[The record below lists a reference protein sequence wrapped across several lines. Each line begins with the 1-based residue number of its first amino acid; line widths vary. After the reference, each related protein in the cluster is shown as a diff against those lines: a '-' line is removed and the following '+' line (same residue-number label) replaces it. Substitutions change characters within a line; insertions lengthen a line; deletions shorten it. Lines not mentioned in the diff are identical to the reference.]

1 MKNIVFIIILFT
13 YTISSYSQYYK
24 NYSWKEEV
32 DIVDV
37 EADHMNESSI
47 GVFEKTIVEFVSGK
61 FSNTIL
67 KYETHHYQIKVLN
80 NKGVSKHSN
89 IVIPMNEVTNL
100 KDIRVRI
107 IDENGEL
114 SEFDNNTINELGDSE
129 SSVNFKNFH
138 LAGVKTN
145 STIEVLYTL
154 EKQYNIHGNK
164 ILQKSYSIKKSE
176 FLLIPGP
183 TKGTIKTYSVNSK
196 VKDTIIST
204 YPAKTIK
211 VVDIPAIIDE
221 EYATAIAN
229 RQRLSFQCPLPDDN
243 MNQEDYWENIVSNIS
258 PIMFPKNIHPK
269 IFEVSSELI
278 QKNEINEYNIANKID
293 DYVKNNFTISEND
306 NVSLNNIDYI
316 LENKTSNDFSIIQVY
331 TQLLTAAGINYEI
344 VITSNR
350 YYNRFDSEFFDPN
363 MLREF
368 LIYFPKEKKYIA
380 PNRLEY
386 RIGEAPFDLLGNYGI
401 YIDRLLDFY
410 FSEIIQSDKSYSR
423 IKRNIKVEFER
434 KLKKIV
440 IDEYQE
446 YSGHWATNN
455 RSLLN
460 FSDEEGLAAFKDY
473 LTASGIENKKVINY
487 EIINAEVFQKNYNTP
502 FIVNS
507 KISTESLTTKIKNG
521 YQVKIGNVIGMQSQL
536 YEDIDRFHPIEIT
549 YPNQYDYRIVVKI
562 PKGYSIEGLEGLV
575 FNKSY
580 ISLMGNKICK
590 FESNYEINENELVI
604 SIQEYYKTLRYQK
617 NRYNEFR
624 DVINSAADFYN
635 TSIRFIKK

>member
-32 DIVDV
+32 DTVDV
-37 EADHMNESSI
+37 EADHMNESSV

-80 NKGVSKHSN
+80 DKGVSKHSN

-107 IDENGEL
+107 IDENGKL
-114 SEFDNNTINELGDSE
+114 SEYDNNIISEIDDFE
-129 SSVNFKNFH
+129 SSVNFENFH

-183 TKGTIKTYSVNSK
+183 TQGIIKTYSIDSK
-196 VKDTIIST
+196 VKDTIINT
-204 YPAKTIK
+204 HPAKTIK
-211 VVDIPAIIDE
+211 VVDIPSIVDE

-410 FSEIIQSDKSYSR
+410 FSEIIQSDKSYSK

-460 FSDEEGLAAFKDY
+460 FSDEEGLDAFKDY

-487 EIINAEVFQKNYNTP
+487 EIINAELFQKNYNTP

-521 YQVKIGNVIGMQSQL
+521 YQVKIGNVIGIQSQL

>member
-1 MKNIVFIIILFT
+1 MKNTVFIIILFT

-24 NYSWKEEV
+24 DYSWEEEINIV
-32 DIVDV
+32 DI
-37 EADHMNESSI
+37 EATLMNESSI
-47 GVFEKTIVEFVSGK
+47 GVFEKTIVEFISGK
-61 FSNTIL
+61 FSNTII

-80 NKGVSKHSN
+80 DKGVSKHSN
-89 IVIPMNEVTNL
+89 IIIPMNEVTNL
-100 KDIRVRI
+100 KDIKVRI

-114 SEFDNNTINELGDSE
+114 SEFDNNTINELGDFE

-138 LAGVKTN
+138 LAGLNDN

-183 TKGTIKTYSVNSK
+183 TQGTIKTYSVDSK
-196 VKDTIIST
+196 VKDTIINT

-211 VVDIPAIIDE
+211 VIDIPAIIDE

-269 IFEVSSELI
+269 IFEISSEVI
-278 QKNEINEYNIANKID
+278 QKNEINEYNIANNID
-293 DYVKNNFTISEND
+293 DYIKNNFTISEND
-306 NVSLNNIDYI
+306 NVSLNNINYI

-350 YYNRFDSEFFDPN
+350 YYNRFDPEFFDPN

-368 LIYFPKEKKYIA
+368 LIYFPEEKKYIA

-401 YIDRLLDFY
+401 YIDRLLNFY
-410 FSEIIQSDKSYSR
+410 FSEIIQSDQSYSR

-460 FSDEEGLAAFKDY
+460 FSDEEGLAGLKDY

-487 EIINAEVFQKNYNTP
+487 EIINAELFQKNYNTP

-536 YEDIDRFHPIEIT
+536 YEDIDRFHPIEVT

-580 ISLMGNKICK
+580 ISLMGNRICK

>member
-13 YTISSYSQYYK
+13 YTLSSYSQFYK
-24 NYSWKEEV
+24 DYSWEEEAN
-32 DIVDV
+32 IVDL
-37 EADHMNESSI
+37 EATLMNESSI
-47 GVFEKTIVEFVSGK
+47 GVFEKTIVEFISGK
-61 FSNTIL
+61 FSNTII

-80 NKGVSKHSN
+80 DKGVSKHSN
-89 IVIPMNEVTNL
+89 IIIPMNEVTNL

-114 SEFDNNTINELGDSE
+114 SEFDNNTINELGDFE
-129 SSVNFKNFH
+129 SSVNFKKFH

-145 STIEVLYTL
+145 STIEVLYTI

-183 TKGTIKTYSVNSK
+183 TQGIIKTYSIDSK
-196 VKDTIIST
+196 VKDTIINT
-204 YPAKTIK
+204 HPAKTIK
-211 VVDIPAIIDE
+211 IADIPAIIDE

-229 RQRLSFQCPLPDDN
+229 RQRLSFQCPFPDDN

-269 IFEVSSELI
+269 IFEISSEVI
-278 QKNEINEYNIANKID
+278 QKNEINEYSIANKID

-306 NVSLNNIDYI
+306 NVSLNNINYI

-350 YYNRFDSEFFDPN
+350 YYNRFDPEFFDPN

-368 LIYFPKEKKYIA
+368 LIYFPEEKKYIA

-401 YIDRLLDFY
+401 YIDRLLNFY
-410 FSEIIQSDKSYSR
+410 FSEIIQSDQSYSR

-460 FSDEEGLAAFKDY
+460 FSDEEGLAGLKDY

-487 EIINAEVFQKNYNTP
+487 EIINAELFQKNYNTP

-536 YEDIDRFHPIEIT
+536 YEEIGRFHPIEIT

-580 ISLMGNKICK
+580 ISLMGNRICK

-604 SIQEYYKTLRYQK
+604 SIQEFYKTLRYQK

-635 TSIRFIKK
+635 TSIKFIKK

>member
-13 YTISSYSQYYK
+13 YTISSYSQFYK
-24 NYSWKEEV
+24 DYSWEEDGNTIDVKE
-32 DIVDV
+32 
-37 EADHMNESSI
+37 AHMDESSI
-47 GVFEKTIVEFVSGK
+47 GIFEKTVVEFIPGK

-67 KYETHHYQIKVLN
+67 KYETHHYKIKVLN
-80 NKGVSKHSN
+80 DNGASKYSN
-89 IVIPMNEVTNL
+89 IIIPMNEVINL
-100 KDIRVRI
+100 VDIRVRI

-114 SEFDNNTINELGDSE
+114 SEYNNNTISELSDFE
-129 SSVNFKNFH
+129 SSANYKNFH
-138 LAGVKTN
+138 LTGVKTN

-164 ILQKSYSIKKSE
+164 ILQKSYSIKQSE

-183 TKGTIKTYSVNSK
+183 TQGIIKTYSINSK
-196 VKDTIIST
+196 VKDTIINT

-243 MNQEDYWENIVSNIS
+243 MNQEDYWENIVTNIS

-269 IFEVSSELI
+269 IFEISSELI

-293 DYVKNNFTISEND
+293 DYIKNNFSISEND
-306 NVSLNNIDYI
+306 NVSLNNINYI

-331 TQLLTAAGINYEI
+331 TQLLTATGINYEI

-350 YYNRFDSEFFDPN
+350 YYNRFDPEFFDPN

-401 YIDRLLDFY
+401 YIDRMLDFY
-410 FSEIIQSDKSYSR
+410 FSEIIQSDQSYSK
-423 IKRNIKVEFER
+423 IKRNIKIDFER

-460 FSDEEGLAAFKDY
+460 FSDEEGLAGLKDY

-487 EIINAEVFQKNYNTP
+487 EIVNAELFQKNYNTP

-536 YEDIDRFHPIEIT
+536 YEEIDRFHPIEIT

-562 PKGYSIEGLEGLV
+562 PKGYIISGLEGLV

-635 TSIRFIKK
+635 SSIIFIKK

>member
-13 YTISSYSQYYK
+13 YTISSYSQYYED
-24 NYSWKEEV
+24 YSWEEEANTV
-32 DIVDV
+32 DI
-37 EADHMNESSI
+37 EATHMNESSVR
-47 GVFEKTIVEFVSGK
+47 VFEKTIVEFISGK

-67 KYETHHYQIKVLN
+67 KYETHHYQTKVLN
-80 NKGVSKHSN
+80 DKGVSKHSN
-89 IVIPMNEVTNL
+89 IIIPMNEVINL
-100 KDIRVRI
+100 IDIKVRI

-114 SEFDNNTINELGDSE
+114 SEFDNNTISELDDFENSA
-129 SSVNFKNFH
+129 NFKNFH

-164 ILQKSYSIKKSE
+164 ILQKSFSIKKSE
-176 FLLIPGP
+176 FFLIPGP
-183 TKGTIKTYSVNSK
+183 TQGIIKTYSVDSK
-196 VKDTIIST
+196 VRDTIINT

-211 VVDIPAIIDE
+211 AVDIPAIIDE

-269 IFEVSSELI
+269 IFEISSELI
-278 QKNEINEYNIANKID
+278 QKNEINEYNIANNID

-410 FSEIIQSDKSYSR
+410 FSEIIQSDQSYSR

-446 YSGHWATNN
+446 YSGHWAINN
-455 RSLLN
+455 RSLLH

-473 LTASGIENKKVINY
+473 LTATGIENKKVINY
-487 EIINAEVFQKNYNTP
+487 EIINAELFQKNYNTP

-521 YQVKIGNVIGMQSQL
+521 YEVKIGNVIGMQSQL

-562 PKGYSIEGLEGLV
+562 PKGYIIRGLEGLV

-590 FESNYEINENELVI
+590 FESNYEINETELVI
-604 SIQEYYKTLRYQK
+604 SIQEFYKTLRYQK

-624 DVINSAADFYN
+624 DVINSASDFYN
-635 TSIRFIKK
+635 TSIKFMKK

>member
-13 YTISSYSQYYK
+13 YTINSYSQYYK
-24 NYSWKEEV
+24 GYKWEKEPNIV
-32 DIVDV
+32 DITVDNIN
-37 EADHMNESSI
+37 DSSVGI
-47 GVFEKTIVEFVSGK
+47 FEKTIVEFISGK
-61 FSNTIL
+61 FSNTII

-80 NKGVSKHSN
+80 DKGISRHSN
-89 IVIPMNEVTNL
+89 IIIPMNEVINL
-100 KDIRVRI
+100 VDIKVRI
-107 IDENGEL
+107 LNENGEL
-114 SEFDNNTINELGDSE
+114 SEFDSKTIHELDDFE
-129 SSVNFKNFH
+129 SSANFKNFH
-138 LAGVKTN
+138 LAGVKNN

-183 TKGTIKTYSVNSK
+183 TEGIIKTYGVDSK
-196 VKDTIIST
+196 VKDTLIKTRPIKIIE
-204 YPAKTIK
+204 IN
-211 VVDIPAIIDE
+211 DIPSIIDE

-269 IFEVSSELI
+269 IFETSSELI
-278 QKNEINEYNIANKID
+278 QKNEKNVYNIANKID
-293 DYVKNNFTISEND
+293 DYIKNHFTISEND
-306 NVSLNNIDYI
+306 NASLNNIDYI
-316 LENKTSNDFSIIQVY
+316 LTNKTSNDFSIIQVY
-331 TQLLTAAGINYEI
+331 TQLLTAAGVNYEI
-344 VITSNR
+344 VITANR

-363 MLREF
+363 ILREF
-368 LIYFPKEKKYIA
+368 LIYFPEEKKYIA

-401 YIDRLLDFY
+401 YIDRLSNFY

-423 IKRNIKVEFER
+423 IKRNITLDFER
-434 KLKKIV
+434 KFKKVI

-455 RSLLN
+455 RSMLN
-460 FSDEEGLAAFKDY
+460 FSDEKGLAAFEDY
-473 LTASGIENKKVINY
+473 LTATGIANKKVLNY
-487 EIINAEVFQKNYNTP
+487 DIINGELFQKNYNTP

-507 KISTESLTTKIKNG
+507 TISTESLTTKIKNK
-521 YQVKIGNVIGMQSQL
+521 YVVKIGNVIGIQSQL
-536 YEDIDRFHPIEIT
+536 YKEIDRFHPIEIT

-562 PKGYSIEGLEGLV
+562 PKGYIIEGLEGLI
-575 FNKSY
+575 FNKNY

-604 SIQEYYKTLRYQK
+604 SIQEFYKNLRYQK

-624 DVINSAADFYN
+624 DVINSASDFHN
-635 TSIRFIKK
+635 TSIKFIKK

>member
-13 YTISSYSQYYK
+13 YTINSYSQYYK
-24 NYSWKEEV
+24 DYKWEKKPNIV
-32 DIVDV
+32 DIAIDNIN
-37 EADHMNESSI
+37 DSSVGI
-47 GVFEKTIVEFVSGK
+47 FEKTIVEFISGK
-61 FSNTIL
+61 FSNSII

-80 NKGVSKHSN
+80 DKGISRHSN
-89 IVIPMNEVTNL
+89 IVIPMNEVINL
-100 KDIRVRI
+100 IDIKVRI
-107 IDENGEL
+107 VNENGEL
-114 SEFDNNTINELGDSE
+114 SEFDSKTISELDDFE
-129 SSVNFKNFH
+129 SSANFKNFH
-138 LAGVKTN
+138 LTGVKNN

-183 TKGTIKTYSVNSK
+183 TEGIIKTYGVNSK
-196 VKDTIIST
+196 VKDTLIKT
-204 YPAKTIK
+204 YPIKTIK
-211 VVDIPAIIDE
+211 IDDIPSIIDE
-221 EYATAIAN
+221 EYATVIAN

-269 IFEVSSELI
+269 IFETSSELI
-278 QKNEINEYNIANKID
+278 QKNEKNVYNIANKID
-293 DYVKNNFTISEND
+293 DYIKNHFTISEN
-306 NVSLNNIDYI
+306 NNASLNNIDYI
-316 LENKTSNDFSIIQVY
+316 LTNKTSNDFSIIQVY
-331 TQLLTAAGINYEI
+331 TQLLTAAGVNYEI
-344 VITSNR
+344 VITANR

-368 LIYFPKEKKYIA
+368 LIYFPEEKKYIA

-401 YIDRLLDFY
+401 YIDRLLNFY

-423 IKRNIKVEFER
+423 IKRNITLDFER
-434 KLKKIV
+434 KFKKVI

-455 RSLLN
+455 RSMLN
-460 FSDEEGLAAFKDY
+460 FSDEKGLAAFEDY
-473 LTASGIENKKVINY
+473 LTATGIANKKVLNY
-487 EIINAEVFQKNYNTP
+487 DIINGELFQKNYKTP

-507 KISTESLTTKIKNG
+507 KISTESLTTKIENE
-521 YQVKIGNVIGMQSQL
+521 YVVKIGNVIGMQSQL
-536 YEDIDRFHPIEIT
+536 YEEIDRFHPIEIT

-562 PKGYSIEGLEGLV
+562 PKGYIIEGLEGLI
-575 FNKSY
+575 FNKNY

-604 SIQEYYKTLRYQK
+604 SIQEFYKNLRYQK

-624 DVINSAADFYN
+624 DVINSASDFHN
-635 TSIRFIKK
+635 TSIKFIKK

>member
-13 YTISSYSQYYK
+13 YTISSYSQYYED
-24 NYSWKEEV
+24 YSWEEEANTV
-32 DIVDV
+32 DI
-37 EADHMNESSI
+37 EATHMNESSVR
-47 GVFEKTIVEFVSGK
+47 VFEKTIVEFISGK
-61 FSNTIL
+61 FSNRIL
-67 KYETHHYQIKVLN
+67 KYETHHYQTKVLN
-80 NKGVSKHSN
+80 DKGVSKHSN
-89 IVIPMNEVTNL
+89 IIIPMNEVINL
-100 KDIRVRI
+100 IDIKVRI

-114 SEFDNNTINELGDSE
+114 SEFDNNTISELDDFENSA
-129 SSVNFKNFH
+129 NFKNFH

-164 ILQKSYSIKKSE
+164 ILQKSFSIKKSE
-176 FLLIPGP
+176 FFLIPGP
-183 TKGTIKTYSVNSK
+183 TQGIIKTYSVDSK
-196 VKDTIIST
+196 VRDTIINT

-211 VVDIPAIIDE
+211 AVDIPAIIDE

-269 IFEVSSELI
+269 IFEISSELI

-306 NVSLNNIDYI
+306 NVSLNNINYI
-316 LENKTSNDFSIIQVY
+316 LENNTSNDFSIIQVY

-350 YYNRFDSEFFDPN
+350 YYNRFDPEFFDPN

-410 FSEIIQSDKSYSR
+410 FSEIIQSDQSYSR

-446 YSGHWATNN
+446 YSGHWAINN
-455 RSLLN
+455 RSLLH

-473 LTASGIENKKVINY
+473 LTATGIENKKVINY
-487 EIINAEVFQKNYNTP
+487 EIINAELFQKNYNTP

-521 YQVKIGNVIGMQSQL
+521 YEVKIGNVIGMQSQL
-536 YEDIDRFHPIEIT
+536 YEEIDRFHPIEIT

-562 PKGYSIEGLEGLV
+562 PKGYIIRGLEGLV

-590 FESNYEINENELVI
+590 FESNYEINETELVI
-604 SIQEYYKTLRYQK
+604 SIQEFYKTLRYQK
-617 NRYNEFR
+617 SRYNEFR
-624 DVINSAADFYN
+624 DVINSASDFYN
-635 TSIRFIKK
+635 TSIKFMKK

>member
-13 YTISSYSQYYK
+13 YTISSYSQSYK

-32 DIVDV
+32 DTVDV
-37 EADHMNESSI
+37 EADHMNESSV

-80 NKGVSKHSN
+80 DKGVSKHSN

-196 VKDTIIST
+196 VKDTIINT
-204 YPAKTIK
+204 HPAKTIK
-211 VVDIPAIIDE
+211 IADIPAIIDE

-487 EIINAEVFQKNYNTP
+487 EIINAELFQKNYNTP

>member
-24 NYSWKEEV
+24 DYSWEEEV
-32 DIVDV
+32 NIVDI
-37 EADHMNESSI
+37 EATLMNESSI
-47 GVFEKTIVEFVSGK
+47 GVFEKTIVEFISGK

-114 SEFDNNTINELGDSE
+114 SEFDNNTINELGDFE
-129 SSVNFKNFH
+129 SSVNFKKIH

-183 TKGTIKTYSVNSK
+183 TQGTIKTYSIDSK
-196 VKDTIIST
+196 VKDTIINT
-204 YPAKTIK
+204 HPAKTIR

-269 IFEVSSELI
+269 IFEISSEVI
-278 QKNEINEYNIANKID
+278 QKNEINEYSIANKID

-306 NVSLNNIDYI
+306 NVSLNNINYI

-460 FSDEEGLAAFKDY
+460 FSDEEGLAAFNDY

-487 EIINAEVFQKNYNTP
+487 EIINAELFQKNYNTP

-536 YEDIDRFHPIEIT
+536 YENIDRFHPIEIT

>member
-1 MKNIVFIIILFT
+1 VKNIVFIIILFT
-13 YTISSYSQYYK
+13 YTISSYSQFYK
-24 NYSWKEEV
+24 DYSWEEDGNTIDVKES
-32 DIVDV
+32 
-37 EADHMNESSI
+37 HMDESSI
-47 GVFEKTIVEFVSGK
+47 GIFEKTVVEFIPGK

-67 KYETHHYQIKVLN
+67 KYETHHYKIKVLN
-80 NKGVSKHSN
+80 DNGASKYSN
-89 IVIPMNEVTNL
+89 IIIPMNEVINL
-100 KDIRVRI
+100 VDIRVRI

-114 SEFDNNTINELGDSE
+114 SEYNTNTISELSDFE
-129 SSVNFKNFH
+129 SSANYKNFH
-138 LAGVKTN
+138 LTGVKTN

-164 ILQKSYSIKKSE
+164 ILQKSYSIKQSE

-183 TKGTIKTYSVNSK
+183 TQGIIKTYSINSK
-196 VKDTIIST
+196 VKDTIINT

-243 MNQEDYWENIVSNIS
+243 MNQEDYWENIVTNIS

-269 IFEVSSELI
+269 IFEISSELI

-293 DYVKNNFTISEND
+293 DYIKNNFSISEYD
-306 NVSLNNIDYI
+306 NVSLNNINYI

-331 TQLLTAAGINYEI
+331 TQLLTATGINYEI

-350 YYNRFDSEFFDPN
+350 YYNRFDPEFFDPN

-368 LIYFPKEKKYIA
+368 LIYFPEEKKYIA

-401 YIDRLLDFY
+401 YIDRMLDFY
-410 FSEIIQSDKSYSR
+410 FSEIIQSDQSYSK
-423 IKRNIKVEFER
+423 IKRNIKIDFER

-460 FSDEEGLAAFKDY
+460 FSDEEGLAGLKDY

-487 EIINAEVFQKNYNTP
+487 EIVNAELFQKNYNTP

-521 YQVKIGNVIGMQSQL
+521 YQLKIGNVIGMQSQL

-562 PKGYSIEGLEGLV
+562 PKGYIIEGLEGLI

-590 FESNYEINENELVI
+590 FESNYEINETELVI

-635 TSIRFIKK
+635 SSIIFIKK

>member
-13 YTISSYSQYYK
+13 YTINSYSQYYK
-24 NYSWKEEV
+24 DYKWEKEPNIV
-32 DIVDV
+32 DIAEDNIN
-37 EADHMNESSI
+37 DSSVGI
-47 GVFEKTIVEFVSGK
+47 FEKTIVEFISGK
-61 FSNTIL
+61 FSNTII

-80 NKGVSKHSN
+80 DKGISRHSN
-89 IVIPMNEVTNL
+89 IIIPMNEVINL
-100 KDIRVRI
+100 IDIKVRI
-107 IDENGEL
+107 INKNGEL
-114 SEFDNNTINELGDSE
+114 SEFDSKTIHELDDFE
-129 SSVNFKNFH
+129 SSSNFKNFH
-138 LAGVKTN
+138 LAGVKNN

-183 TKGTIKTYSVNSK
+183 TEGIIKTYGVDSK
-196 VKDTIIST
+196 VKDTLIKTRPIKIIE
-204 YPAKTIK
+204 IN
-211 VVDIPAIIDE
+211 DIPSIIDE
-221 EYATAIAN
+221 EYATAIVN
-229 RQRLSFQCPLPDDN
+229 RQKLSFQCPLPNDN

-258 PIMFPKNIHPK
+258 PVMFPKNIHPK
-269 IFEVSSELI
+269 IFETSSELI
-278 QKNEINEYNIANKID
+278 QKNEKNVYNIANKID
-293 DYVKNNFTISEND
+293 DYIKNHFTISEND
-306 NVSLNNIDYI
+306 NASLNNIDYI
-316 LENKTSNDFSIIQVY
+316 LTNKTSNDFSIIQVY
-331 TQLLTAAGINYEI
+331 TQLLTAAGVNYEI
-344 VITSNR
+344 VITANR

-368 LIYFPKEKKYIA
+368 LIYFPEEKKYIA

-401 YIDRLLDFY
+401 YIDRLSNFY

-423 IKRNIKVEFER
+423 IKRNITLDFER
-434 KLKKIV
+434 KFKKVI

-455 RSLLN
+455 RSMLN
-460 FSDEEGLAAFKDY
+460 FSDEKGLAAFEDY
-473 LTASGIENKKVINY
+473 LTATGIANKKVLNY
-487 EIINAEVFQKNYNTP
+487 DIINGELFQKNYNTL

-507 KISTESLTTKIKNG
+507 TISTESLTAKIKNE
-521 YQVKIGNVIGMQSQL
+521 YVVKIGNVIGIQSQL
-536 YEDIDRFHPIEIT
+536 YKEIDRFHPIEIT

-562 PKGYSIEGLEGLV
+562 PKGYIIEGLEGLI
-575 FNKSY
+575 FNKNY

-604 SIQEYYKTLRYQK
+604 SIQEFYKNLRYQK

-624 DVINSAADFYN
+624 DVINSASDFHN
-635 TSIRFIKK
+635 TSIKFIKK

>member
-13 YTISSYSQYYK
+13 YTINSYSQYYK
-24 NYSWKEEV
+24 GYKWEKEPNIV
-32 DIVDV
+32 DITVDNIN
-37 EADHMNESSI
+37 DSSVGI
-47 GVFEKTIVEFVSGK
+47 FEKTIVEFISGK
-61 FSNTIL
+61 FSNTII

-80 NKGVSKHSN
+80 DKDISRHSN
-89 IVIPMNEVTNL
+89 IIIPMDEVINL
-100 KDIRVRI
+100 VDIKVRI
-107 IDENGEL
+107 VNKNGEL
-114 SEFDNNTINELGDSE
+114 NEFDSKTISELDDFE
-129 SSVNFKNFH
+129 SSANFKTFH
-138 LAGVKTN
+138 LAGVKNN

-183 TKGTIKTYSVNSK
+183 TEGIIKTYGVDSK
-196 VKDTIIST
+196 VKDTLIKTHPIKIIE
-204 YPAKTIK
+204 IN
-211 VVDIPAIIDE
+211 DIPSIIDE

-269 IFEVSSELI
+269 IFETSSELI
-278 QKNEINEYNIANKID
+278 QKNEKNVYNIANKID
-293 DYVKNNFTISEND
+293 DYIKNHFTISEN
-306 NVSLNNIDYI
+306 NNASLNNIDYI
-316 LENKTSNDFSIIQVY
+316 LTNKISNDFSIIQVY
-331 TQLLTAAGINYEI
+331 TQLLTAAGVNYEI
-344 VITSNR
+344 VITANR

-368 LIYFPKEKKYIA
+368 LIYFPEEKKYIA

-401 YIDRLLDFY
+401 YIDRLLNFY

-423 IKRNIKVEFER
+423 IKRNITLDFER
-434 KLKKIV
+434 KFKKVI

-455 RSLLN
+455 RSMLN
-460 FSDEEGLAAFKDY
+460 FSDEKGLADFEDY
-473 LTASGIENKKVINY
+473 LTATGIANKKVLNY
-487 EIINAEVFQKNYNTP
+487 DIINGELFQKNYNTL

-507 KISTESLTTKIKNG
+507 TISTESLTAKIENE
-521 YQVKIGNVIGMQSQL
+521 YVVKIGNVIGIQSQL
-536 YEDIDRFHPIEIT
+536 YKEIDRFHPIEIT

-562 PKGYSIEGLEGLV
+562 PKGYIIEGLEGLI
-575 FNKSY
+575 FNKNY

-604 SIQEYYKTLRYQK
+604 SIQEFYKNLRYQK

-624 DVINSAADFYN
+624 DVINSASDFHN
-635 TSIRFIKK
+635 TSIKFIKK

>member
-13 YTISSYSQYYK
+13 YTISSYSQYYED
-24 NYSWKEEV
+24 YSWEEEANTV
-32 DIVDV
+32 DI
-37 EADHMNESSI
+37 EATHMNESSVR
-47 GVFEKTIVEFVSGK
+47 VFEKTIVEFISGK

-67 KYETHHYQIKVLN
+67 KYETHHYQTKVLN
-80 NKGVSKHSN
+80 DKGVSKHSN
-89 IVIPMNEVTNL
+89 IIIPMNEVINL
-100 KDIRVRI
+100 IDIKVRI

-114 SEFDNNTINELGDSE
+114 SEFDNNTISELDDFENSA
-129 SSVNFKNFH
+129 NFKNFH

-164 ILQKSYSIKKSE
+164 ILQKSFSIKKSE
-176 FLLIPGP
+176 FFLIPGP
-183 TKGTIKTYSVNSK
+183 TQGIIKTYSVDSK
-196 VKDTIIST
+196 VRDTIINT

-211 VVDIPAIIDE
+211 AVDIPAIIDE

-269 IFEVSSELI
+269 IFEISSELI
-278 QKNEINEYNIANKID
+278 QKNEINEYNIANNID

-306 NVSLNNIDYI
+306 NVSLNNINYI
-316 LENKTSNDFSIIQVY
+316 LENNTSNDFSIIQVY

-368 LIYFPKEKKYIA
+368 LIYFPKEKKYIV

-410 FSEIIQSDKSYSR
+410 FSEIIQSDQSYSR

-446 YSGHWATNN
+446 YSGHWAINN
-455 RSLLN
+455 RSLLH

-473 LTASGIENKKVINY
+473 LTATGIENKKVINY
-487 EIINAEVFQKNYNTP
+487 EIINAELFQKNYNTP

-521 YQVKIGNVIGMQSQL
+521 YEVKIGNVIGMQSQL
-536 YEDIDRFHPIEIT
+536 YEEIDRFHPIEIT

-562 PKGYSIEGLEGLV
+562 PKGYIIRGLEGLV

-590 FESNYEINENELVI
+590 FESNYEINETELVI
-604 SIQEYYKTLRYQK
+604 SIQEFYKTLRYQK

-624 DVINSAADFYN
+624 DVINSASDFYN
-635 TSIRFIKK
+635 TSIKFMKK

>member
-32 DIVDV
+32 DTVDV
-37 EADHMNESSI
+37 EADHMNESSV

-80 NKGVSKHSN
+80 DKGVSKHSN

-100 KDIRVRI
+100 IDIRVRI
-107 IDENGEL
+107 IDENGKL
-114 SEFDNNTINELGDSE
+114 SEYDNNIISEIDDFE
-129 SSVNFKNFH
+129 SSVNFENFH

-183 TKGTIKTYSVNSK
+183 TQGIIKTYSIDSK
-196 VKDTIIST
+196 VKDTIINT
-204 YPAKTIK
+204 HPAKTIK
-211 VVDIPAIIDE
+211 IADIPAIIDE

-269 IFEVSSELI
+269 IFEISSEVI

-293 DYVKNNFTISEND
+293 DYVKNNFIISEND

-344 VITSNR
+344 IITSNR

-460 FSDEEGLAAFKDY
+460 FSDEEGLDAFKDY

-487 EIINAEVFQKNYNTP
+487 EIINAELFQKNYNTP

>member
-13 YTISSYSQYYK
+13 YTINSYSQYYK
-24 NYSWKEEV
+24 GYKWEKEPNIV
-32 DIVDV
+32 DITVDNIN
-37 EADHMNESSI
+37 DSSVGI
-47 GVFEKTIVEFVSGK
+47 FEKTIVEFISGK
-61 FSNTIL
+61 FSNTII

-80 NKGVSKHSN
+80 DKGISRHSN
-89 IVIPMNEVTNL
+89 IIIPMNEVINL
-100 KDIRVRI
+100 VDIKVRI
-107 IDENGEL
+107 LNENGEL
-114 SEFDNNTINELGDSE
+114 SEFDSKTIHELDDFE
-129 SSVNFKNFH
+129 SSANFKNFH
-138 LAGVKTN
+138 LAGVKNN

-183 TKGTIKTYSVNSK
+183 TEGIIKTYGVDSK
-196 VKDTIIST
+196 VKDTLIKTRPIKIIE
-204 YPAKTIK
+204 IN
-211 VVDIPAIIDE
+211 DIPSIIDE

-258 PIMFPKNIHPK
+258 PVMFPKNIHPK
-269 IFEVSSELI
+269 IFETSSELI
-278 QKNEINEYNIANKID
+278 QKNEKNVYNIANKID
-293 DYVKNNFTISEND
+293 DYIKNHFTISEND
-306 NVSLNNIDYI
+306 NASLNNIDYI
-316 LENKTSNDFSIIQVY
+316 LTNKTSNDFSIIQVY
-331 TQLLTAAGINYEI
+331 TQLLTAAGVNYEI
-344 VITSNR
+344 VITANR

-363 MLREF
+363 ILREF
-368 LIYFPKEKKYIA
+368 LIYFPEEKKYIA

-401 YIDRLLDFY
+401 YIDRLSNFY

-423 IKRNIKVEFER
+423 IKRNITLDFER
-434 KLKKIV
+434 KFKKVI

-455 RSLLN
+455 RSMLN
-460 FSDEEGLAAFKDY
+460 FSDEKGLAAFEDY
-473 LTASGIENKKVINY
+473 LTATGIANKKVLNY
-487 EIINAEVFQKNYNTP
+487 DIINGELFQKNYNTL

-507 KISTESLTTKIKNG
+507 TISTESLTTKTENE
-521 YQVKIGNVIGMQSQL
+521 YVVKIGNVIGIQSQL
-536 YEDIDRFHPIEIT
+536 YEEIDRFHPIEIT

-562 PKGYSIEGLEGLV
+562 PKGYIIEGLEGLI
-575 FNKSY
+575 FNKNY

-604 SIQEYYKTLRYQK
+604 SIQEFYKNLRYQK

-624 DVINSAADFYN
+624 DVINSASDFHN
-635 TSIRFIKK
+635 TSIKFIKK

>member
-13 YTISSYSQYYK
+13 YTISSYSQYYED
-24 NYSWKEEV
+24 YSWEEEANTV
-32 DIVDV
+32 DI
-37 EADHMNESSI
+37 EATHMNESSVR
-47 GVFEKTIVEFVSGK
+47 VFEKTIVEFISGK

-67 KYETHHYQIKVLN
+67 KYETHHYQTKVLN
-80 NKGVSKHSN
+80 DKGVSKHSN
-89 IVIPMNEVTNL
+89 IIIPMNEVINL
-100 KDIRVRI
+100 IDIKVRI

-114 SEFDNNTINELGDSE
+114 SEFDNNTISELDDFENSA
-129 SSVNFKNFH
+129 NFKNFH

-164 ILQKSYSIKKSE
+164 ILQKSFSIKKSE
-176 FLLIPGP
+176 FFLIPGP
-183 TKGTIKTYSVNSK
+183 TQGIIKTYSVDSK
-196 VKDTIIST
+196 VRDTIINT

-269 IFEVSSELI
+269 IFEISSELI
-278 QKNEINEYNIANKID
+278 QKNEINEYNIANNID

-306 NVSLNNIDYI
+306 NVSLNNINYI

-410 FSEIIQSDKSYSR
+410 FSEIIQSDQSYSR

-446 YSGHWATNN
+446 YSGHWAINN
-455 RSLLN
+455 RSLLH

-473 LTASGIENKKVINY
+473 LTATGIENKKVINY
-487 EIINAEVFQKNYNTP
+487 EIINAELFQKNYNTP

-521 YQVKIGNVIGMQSQL
+521 YEVKIGNVIGMQSQL
-536 YEDIDRFHPIEIT
+536 YEEIDRFHPIEIT

-562 PKGYSIEGLEGLV
+562 PKGYIIRGLEGLV

-590 FESNYEINENELVI
+590 FESNYEINETELVI
-604 SIQEYYKTLRYQK
+604 SIQEFYKTLRYQK

-624 DVINSAADFYN
+624 DVINSASDFYN
-635 TSIRFIKK
+635 TSIKFMKK

>member
-13 YTISSYSQYYK
+13 YTISSYSQYYED
-24 NYSWKEEV
+24 YSWEEEANTV
-32 DIVDV
+32 DI
-37 EADHMNESSI
+37 EATHMNESSVR
-47 GVFEKTIVEFVSGK
+47 VFEKTIVEFISGK

-67 KYETHHYQIKVLN
+67 KYETHHYQTKVLN
-80 NKGVSKHSN
+80 DKGVSKHSN
-89 IVIPMNEVTNL
+89 IIIPMNEVINL
-100 KDIRVRI
+100 IDIKVRI

-114 SEFDNNTINELGDSE
+114 SEFDNNTISELDDFENSA
-129 SSVNFKNFH
+129 NFKNFH

-164 ILQKSYSIKKSE
+164 ILQKSFSIKKSE
-176 FLLIPGP
+176 FFLIPGP
-183 TKGTIKTYSVNSK
+183 TQGIIKTYSVDSK
-196 VKDTIIST
+196 VRDTIINT

-211 VVDIPAIIDE
+211 AVDIPAIIDE

-269 IFEVSSELI
+269 IFEISSELI
-278 QKNEINEYNIANKID
+278 QKNEINEYNIANNID

-306 NVSLNNIDYI
+306 NVSLNNINYI
-316 LENKTSNDFSIIQVY
+316 LENNTSNDFSIIQVY

-410 FSEIIQSDKSYSR
+410 FSEIIQSDQSYSR

-446 YSGHWATNN
+446 YSGHWAINN
-455 RSLLN
+455 RSLLH

-473 LTASGIENKKVINY
+473 LTATGIENKKVINY
-487 EIINAEVFQKNYNTP
+487 EIINAELFQKNYNTP

-521 YQVKIGNVIGMQSQL
+521 YEVKIGNVIGMQSQL
-536 YEDIDRFHPIEIT
+536 YEEIDRFHPIEIT

-562 PKGYSIEGLEGLV
+562 PKGYIIRGLEGLV

-590 FESNYEINENELVI
+590 FESNYEINETELVI
-604 SIQEYYKTLRYQK
+604 SIQEFYKTLRYQK

-624 DVINSAADFYN
+624 DVINSASDFYN
-635 TSIRFIKK
+635 TSIKFMKK

>member
-32 DIVDV
+32 DTVDV
-37 EADHMNESSI
+37 EADHMNESSV

-80 NKGVSKHSN
+80 DKGVSKHSN

-114 SEFDNNTINELGDSE
+114 SEFDNNTINELGDFE

-183 TKGTIKTYSVNSK
+183 TQGIIKTYSIDSK
-196 VKDTIIST
+196 VKDTIINT
-204 YPAKTIK
+204 HPAKTIK
-211 VVDIPAIIDE
+211 IVDIPAIIDE
-221 EYATAIAN
+221 EYAAAIAN

-269 IFEVSSELI
+269 IFEISSEVI

-293 DYVKNNFTISEND
+293 DYVKNNFIISEND

-460 FSDEEGLAAFKDY
+460 FSDEEGLDTFKDY

-487 EIINAEVFQKNYNTP
+487 EIINAELFQKNYNTP

>member
-1 MKNIVFIIILFT
+1 M
-13 YTISSYSQYYK
+13 
-24 NYSWKEEV
+24 
-32 DIVDV
+32 
-37 EADHMNESSI
+37 
-47 GVFEKTIVEFVSGK
+47 
-61 FSNTIL
+61 
-67 KYETHHYQIKVLN
+67 
-80 NKGVSKHSN
+80 
-89 IVIPMNEVTNL
+89 
-100 KDIRVRI
+100 
-107 IDENGEL
+107 
-114 SEFDNNTINELGDSE
+114 
-129 SSVNFKNFH
+129 
-138 LAGVKTN
+138 
-145 STIEVLYTL
+145 
-154 EKQYNIHGNK
+154 
-164 ILQKSYSIKKSE
+164 
-176 FLLIPGP
+176 LIPGP
-183 TKGTIKTYSVNSK
+183 TEGIIKTYSIDSK
-196 VKDTIIST
+196 VKDTIINT
-204 YPAKTIK
+204 HPAKTIK
-211 VVDIPAIIDE
+211 VVDIPSIVDE

-229 RQRLSFQCPLPDDN
+229 RQKLSFQCPLPDDN

-487 EIINAEVFQKNYNTP
+487 EIINAELFQKNYNTP

>member
-1 MKNIVFIIILFT
+1 VKNIVFIIILFT
-13 YTISSYSQYYK
+13 YTVSSYSQFYK
-24 NYSWKEEV
+24 DYSWEEEANIV
-32 DIVDV
+32 DI
-37 EADHMNESSI
+37 EATLMNESSV
-47 GVFEKTIVEFVSGK
+47 GVFEKTIVEFISGK
-61 FSNTIL
+61 FSNTII

-80 NKGVSKHSN
+80 DRGVSKHSN
-89 IVIPMNEVTNL
+89 IIIPMNEVTNL
-100 KDIRVRI
+100 KDIKVRI
-107 IDENGEL
+107 IDKNGEL
-114 SEFDNNTINELGDSE
+114 NEFDNNAMSKLDDFE
-129 SSVNFKNFH
+129 SSVNFKNFQ
-138 LAGVKTN
+138 LAGVKNN

-176 FLLIPGP
+176 FFLIPGP
-183 TKGTIKTYSVNSK
+183 TQGTIKTYSVDSK
-196 VKDTIIST
+196 VKDTIINT

-211 VVDIPAIIDE
+211 VIDIPAIIDE

-269 IFEVSSELI
+269 IFEISSEVI
-278 QKNEINEYNIANKID
+278 QKNEINEYNIANNID
-293 DYVKNNFTISEND
+293 DYIKNNFTISEND
-306 NVSLNNIDYI
+306 NVSLNNINYI

-350 YYNRFDSEFFDPN
+350 YYNRFDPEFFDPN

-368 LIYFPKEKKYIA
+368 LIYFPEEKKYIA

-410 FSEIIQSDKSYSR
+410 FSEIIQSDQSYSR

-446 YSGHWATNN
+446 YSGHWGANN

-460 FSDEEGLAAFKDY
+460 FSDEEGLTGLKDY

-487 EIINAEVFQKNYNTP
+487 EIINAELFQKNYNTP

-521 YQVKIGNVIGMQSQL
+521 YHVNIGNVIGMQSQL
-536 YEDIDRFHPIEIT
+536 YEEIDRYHPIEIT

-562 PKGYSIEGLEGLV
+562 PKGYIIEGLEGLI

-590 FESNYEINENELVI
+590 FESNYEINETELVI

>member
-24 NYSWKEEV
+24 DYSWKEEV
-32 DIVDV
+32 DTVDV
-37 EADHMNESSI
+37 EAAHMNESSV

-221 EYATAIAN
+221 EYAAAIAN

-455 RSLLN
+455 RSLLS
-460 FSDEEGLAAFKDY
+460 FSDEEGLAGLKDY

-487 EIINAEVFQKNYNTP
+487 EIINAELFQKNYNTP

-549 YPNQYDYRIVVKI
+549 YPNQYDYRIIVKI

>member
-13 YTISSYSQYYK
+13 YTINSYSQYYK
-24 NYSWKEEV
+24 GYKWEKEPNIV
-32 DIVDV
+32 DITVDNIN
-37 EADHMNESSI
+37 DSSV
-47 GVFEKTIVEFVSGK
+47 GVFEKTIVEFISGK
-61 FSNTIL
+61 FSNTII

-80 NKGVSKHSN
+80 DKDISRHSN
-89 IVIPMNEVTNL
+89 IIIPMDEVINL
-100 KDIRVRI
+100 VDIKVRI
-107 IDENGEL
+107 VNKNGEL
-114 SEFDNNTINELGDSE
+114 NEFDSKTISELDDFE
-129 SSVNFKNFH
+129 SSANFKTFH
-138 LAGVKTN
+138 LAGVKNN

-154 EKQYNIHGNK
+154 EKKYNIHGNK

-183 TKGTIKTYSVNSK
+183 TEGIIKTYGVDSK
-196 VKDTIIST
+196 VKDTLIKTRPIKIIE
-204 YPAKTIK
+204 IN
-211 VVDIPAIIDE
+211 DIPSIIDE

-269 IFEVSSELI
+269 IFETSSELI
-278 QKNEINEYNIANKID
+278 QKNEKNVYNIANKID
-293 DYVKNNFTISEND
+293 DYIKNHFTISEND
-306 NVSLNNIDYI
+306 NASLNNIDYI
-316 LENKTSNDFSIIQVY
+316 LTNKTSNDFSIIQVY
-331 TQLLTAAGINYEI
+331 TQLLTAAGVNYEI
-344 VITSNR
+344 VITANR

-368 LIYFPKEKKYIA
+368 LIYFPEEKKYIA

-401 YIDRLLDFY
+401 YIDRLLNFY

-423 IKRNIKVEFER
+423 IKRNITLDFER
-434 KLKKIV
+434 KFKKVI

-455 RSLLN
+455 RSMLN
-460 FSDEEGLAAFKDY
+460 FSDEKGLADFEDY
-473 LTASGIENKKVINY
+473 LTATGIANKKVLNY
-487 EIINAEVFQKNYNTP
+487 DIINGELFQKNYKTP

-507 KISTESLTTKIKNG
+507 KISTESLTTKTENE
-521 YQVKIGNVIGMQSQL
+521 YVVKIGNVIGIQSQL
-536 YEDIDRFHPIEIT
+536 YEEIDRFHPIEIT

-562 PKGYSIEGLEGLV
+562 PKGYIIEGLEGLI
-575 FNKSY
+575 FNKNY

-604 SIQEYYKTLRYQK
+604 SIQEFYKNLRYQK

-624 DVINSAADFYN
+624 DVINSASDFHN
-635 TSIRFIKK
+635 TSIKFIKK

>member
-13 YTISSYSQYYK
+13 YTINSYSQYYK
-24 NYSWKEEV
+24 DYNWEKEPNIV
-32 DIVDV
+32 DIAVDNIN
-37 EADHMNESSI
+37 DSSVGI
-47 GVFEKTIVEFVSGK
+47 FEKTIVEFISGK
-61 FSNTIL
+61 FSNTII

-80 NKGVSKHSN
+80 DKGISRHSN
-89 IVIPMNEVTNL
+89 IVIPMNEVINL
-100 KDIRVRI
+100 IDIKVRI
-107 IDENGEL
+107 VNENGEL
-114 SEFDNNTINELGDSE
+114 SEFDSKTISELDDFE
-129 SSVNFKNFH
+129 SSANFKTFH
-138 LAGVKTN
+138 LAGVKNN

-183 TKGTIKTYSVNSK
+183 TEGIIKTYGVDSK
-196 VKDTIIST
+196 VKDTLIRT
-204 YPAKTIK
+204 YPIKTIEI
-211 VVDIPAIIDE
+211 DNIPSIIDE

-269 IFEVSSELI
+269 IFETSSELI
-278 QKNEINEYNIANKID
+278 QKNEKNVYNIANKID
-293 DYVKNNFTISEND
+293 DYIKNHFTISEN
-306 NVSLNNIDYI
+306 NNASLNNIDYI
-316 LENKTSNDFSIIQVY
+316 LTNKTSNDFSIIQVY
-331 TQLLTAAGINYEI
+331 TQLLTAAGVNYEI
-344 VITSNR
+344 VITANR

-368 LIYFPKEKKYIA
+368 LIYFPEEKKYIA

-401 YIDRLLDFY
+401 YIDRLLNFY

-423 IKRNIKVEFER
+423 IKRNITLDFER
-434 KLKKIV
+434 KFKKVI

-455 RSLLN
+455 RSMLN
-460 FSDEEGLAAFKDY
+460 FSDEKGLAAFEDY
-473 LTASGIENKKVINY
+473 LTATGIANKKVLNY
-487 EIINAEVFQKNYNTP
+487 DIINGELFQKNYNTP

-507 KISTESLTTKIKNG
+507 KISTESLTTKIENE
-521 YQVKIGNVIGMQSQL
+521 YVVKIGNVIGMQSQL
-536 YEDIDRFHPIEIT
+536 YEEIDRFHPIEIT

-562 PKGYSIEGLEGLV
+562 PKGYIIEGLEGLI
-575 FNKSY
+575 FNKNY

-590 FESNYEINENELVI
+590 FESNYEINDNELVI
-604 SIQEYYKTLRYQK
+604 SIQEFYKNLRYQK

-624 DVINSAADFYN
+624 DVINSASDFHN
-635 TSIRFIKK
+635 TSIKFIKK

>member
-13 YTISSYSQYYK
+13 YTINSYSQYYK
-24 NYSWKEEV
+24 DYNWEKEPNIV
-32 DIVDV
+32 DIAVDNIN
-37 EADHMNESSI
+37 DSSVGI
-47 GVFEKTIVEFVSGK
+47 FEKTIVEFISGK
-61 FSNTIL
+61 FSNTII

-80 NKGVSKHSN
+80 DKDISRHSN
-89 IVIPMNEVTNL
+89 IIIPMDEVISL
-100 KDIRVRI
+100 VDIKVRI
-107 IDENGEL
+107 VNENGEL
-114 SEFDNNTINELGDSE
+114 NEFDSKTISELDDFE
-129 SSVNFKNFH
+129 SSANFKTFH
-138 LAGVKTN
+138 LAGVKNN

-154 EKQYNIHGNK
+154 EKKYNIHGNK

-183 TKGTIKTYSVNSK
+183 TEGIIKTYGVDSK
-196 VKDTIIST
+196 VKDTLIRT
-204 YPAKTIK
+204 YPIK
-211 VVDIPAIIDE
+211 IIEIDDIPSIIDE

-269 IFEVSSELI
+269 IFETSSELI
-278 QKNEINEYNIANKID
+278 QKNEKNVYNIANKID
-293 DYVKNNFTISEND
+293 DYIKNHFTISEN
-306 NVSLNNIDYI
+306 NNASLNNIDYI
-316 LENKTSNDFSIIQVY
+316 LTNKTSNDFSIIQVY
-331 TQLLTAAGINYEI
+331 TQLLTAAGVNYEI
-344 VITSNR
+344 VITANR

-368 LIYFPKEKKYIA
+368 LIYFPEEKKYIA

-401 YIDRLLDFY
+401 YIDRLLNFY

-423 IKRNIKVEFER
+423 IKRNITLDFER
-434 KLKKIV
+434 KFKKVI

-455 RSLLN
+455 RSMLN
-460 FSDEEGLAAFKDY
+460 FSDEKGLAAFEDY
-473 LTASGIENKKVINY
+473 LTATGIANKKVLNY
-487 EIINAEVFQKNYNTP
+487 DIINGELFQKNYKTP

-507 KISTESLTTKIKNG
+507 KISTESLTTKIENE
-521 YQVKIGNVIGMQSQL
+521 YVVKIGNVIGMQSQL
-536 YEDIDRFHPIEIT
+536 YEEIDRFHPIEIT

-562 PKGYSIEGLEGLV
+562 PKGYIIEGLEGLI
-575 FNKSY
+575 FNKNY

-604 SIQEYYKTLRYQK
+604 SIQEFYKNLRYQK

-624 DVINSAADFYN
+624 DVINSASDFHN
-635 TSIRFIKK
+635 TSIKFIKK

>member
-13 YTISSYSQYYK
+13 YTISSYSQYYED
-24 NYSWKEEV
+24 YSWEEEANTV
-32 DIVDV
+32 DI
-37 EADHMNESSI
+37 EATHMNESSVR
-47 GVFEKTIVEFVSGK
+47 VFEKTIVEFISGK

-67 KYETHHYQIKVLN
+67 KYETHHYQTKVLN
-80 NKGVSKHSN
+80 DKGVSKHSN
-89 IVIPMNEVTNL
+89 IIIPMNEVINL
-100 KDIRVRI
+100 IDIKVRI

-114 SEFDNNTINELGDSE
+114 SEFDNNTISELDDFENSA
-129 SSVNFKNFH
+129 NFKNFH

-164 ILQKSYSIKKSE
+164 ILQKSFSIKKSE
-176 FLLIPGP
+176 FFLIPGP
-183 TKGTIKTYSVNSK
+183 TQGIIKTYSVDSK
-196 VKDTIIST
+196 VRDTIINT

-211 VVDIPAIIDE
+211 AVDIPAIIDE

-269 IFEVSSELI
+269 IFEISSELI

-306 NVSLNNIDYI
+306 NVSLNNINYI

-446 YSGHWATNN
+446 YSGHWAINN
-455 RSLLN
+455 RSLLH

-473 LTASGIENKKVINY
+473 LTATGIENKKVINY
-487 EIINAEVFQKNYNTP
+487 EIINAELFQKNYNTP

-562 PKGYSIEGLEGLV
+562 PKGYIIRGLEGLV

>member
-13 YTISSYSQYYK
+13 YTLSSYSQFYK
-24 NYSWKEEV
+24 DYSWEEEAN
-32 DIVDV
+32 IVDL
-37 EADHMNESSI
+37 EATLMNESSI
-47 GVFEKTIVEFVSGK
+47 GVFEKTIVEFISGK
-61 FSNTIL
+61 FSNTII

-80 NKGVSKHSN
+80 DKGVSKHSN
-89 IVIPMNEVTNL
+89 IIIPMNEVTNL
-100 KDIRVRI
+100 KDIKVRI
-107 IDENGEL
+107 IDKNGEL
-114 SEFDNNTINELGDSE
+114 TEFDNNTIDELGDFE

-138 LAGVKTN
+138 LAGLNDN

-183 TKGTIKTYSVNSK
+183 TQGIIKTYSVNSK
-196 VKDTIIST
+196 VKDTIINT
-204 YPAKTIK
+204 YPAKIIK

-269 IFEVSSELI
+269 IFEISSEVI
-278 QKNEINEYNIANKID
+278 QKNEINEYNIANNID
-293 DYVKNNFTISEND
+293 DYIKNNFTISEND
-306 NVSLNNIDYI
+306 NVSLNNINYI

-350 YYNRFDSEFFDPN
+350 YYNRFDPEFFDPN

-368 LIYFPKEKKYIA
+368 LIYFPEEKKYIA

-401 YIDRLLDFY
+401 YIDRLLNFY
-410 FSEIIQSDKSYSR
+410 FSEIIQSDQSYSR

-460 FSDEEGLAAFKDY
+460 FSDEEGLAGLKDY

-487 EIINAEVFQKNYNTP
+487 EIINAELFQKNYNTP

-536 YEDIDRFHPIEIT
+536 YEDIDRFHPIEVT

-580 ISLMGNKICK
+580 ISLMGNRICK
-590 FESNYEINENELVI
+590 FESNYEITENELAI
-604 SIQEYYKTLRYQK
+604 SIQEFYKTLRYQK

-635 TSIRFIKK
+635 TSIKFIKK

>member
-13 YTISSYSQYYK
+13 YTINSYSQYYK
-24 NYSWKEEV
+24 DYNWEKEPNIV
-32 DIVDV
+32 DIAVDNIN
-37 EADHMNESSI
+37 DSSVGI
-47 GVFEKTIVEFVSGK
+47 FEKTIVEFISGK
-61 FSNTIL
+61 FSNTII

-80 NKGVSKHSN
+80 DKDISRHSN
-89 IVIPMNEVTNL
+89 IIIPMDEVINL
-100 KDIRVRI
+100 VYIKVRI
-107 IDENGEL
+107 VNENGEL
-114 SEFDNNTINELGDSE
+114 SEFDSKTISELDDFE
-129 SSVNFKNFH
+129 SSENFKTFH
-138 LAGVKTN
+138 LAGVKNN

-183 TKGTIKTYSVNSK
+183 TEGIIKTYGVDSK
-196 VKDTIIST
+196 VKDTLI
-204 YPAKTIK
+204 KTHPIK
-211 VVDIPAIIDE
+211 FIEINDIHSIIDE

-269 IFEVSSELI
+269 IFETSSELI
-278 QKNEINEYNIANKID
+278 QKNEKNVYNIANKID
-293 DYVKNNFTISEND
+293 DYIKNHFTISEN
-306 NVSLNNIDYI
+306 NNASLNNIDYI
-316 LENKTSNDFSIIQVY
+316 LTNKISNDFSIIQVY
-331 TQLLTAAGINYEI
+331 TQLLTAAGVNYEI
-344 VITSNR
+344 VITANR
-350 YYNRFDSEFFDPN
+350 YYNRFDPEFFDPN

-368 LIYFPKEKKYIA
+368 LIYFPEEKKYIA

-401 YIDRLLDFY
+401 YIDRLLNFY

-423 IKRNIKVEFER
+423 IKRNITLDFER
-434 KLKKIV
+434 KFKKVI

-455 RSLLN
+455 RSMLN
-460 FSDEEGLAAFKDY
+460 FSDEKGLANFEDY
-473 LTASGIENKKVINY
+473 LTATGIANKKVLNY
-487 EIINAEVFQKNYNTP
+487 DIINRELFQKNYNTP

-507 KISTESLTTKIKNG
+507 KISTESLTTKIENE
-521 YQVKIGNVIGMQSQL
+521 YIVKIGNVIGMQSQL
-536 YEDIDRFHPIEIT
+536 YEEIDRFHPIEIT

-562 PKGYSIEGLEGLV
+562 PKGYIIEGLEGLI
-575 FNKSY
+575 FNKNY
-580 ISLMGNKICK
+580 ISLMGNIICK
-590 FESNYEINENELVI
+590 FESNYEINDNELVI
-604 SIQEYYKTLRYQK
+604 SIQEFYKNLRYQK

-624 DVINSAADFYN
+624 DVINSASDFHN
-635 TSIRFIKK
+635 TSIKFIKK

>member
-24 NYSWKEEV
+24 DYSWKEEV
-32 DIVDV
+32 DTVDV
-37 EADHMNESSI
+37 EAAHMNESSV

-306 NVSLNNIDYI
+306 NVSLNNINYI
-316 LENKTSNDFSIIQVY
+316 LENNTSNDFSIIQVY

-487 EIINAEVFQKNYNTP
+487 EIINAELFQKNYNTP

>member
-13 YTISSYSQYYK
+13 YTINSYSQYYK
-24 NYSWKEEV
+24 DYNWEKEPNIV
-32 DIVDV
+32 DIAVDNIN
-37 EADHMNESSI
+37 DSSVGI
-47 GVFEKTIVEFVSGK
+47 FEKTIVEFISGK
-61 FSNTIL
+61 FSNTII

-80 NKGVSKHSN
+80 DKDISRHSN
-89 IVIPMNEVTNL
+89 IIIPMNEVINL
-100 KDIRVRI
+100 VDIKVRI
-107 IDENGEL
+107 VNENGEL
-114 SEFDNNTINELGDSE
+114 SEFDSKTISKLDDFE
-129 SSVNFKNFH
+129 SSANFKTFH
-138 LAGVKTN
+138 LAGVKNN

-183 TKGTIKTYSVNSK
+183 TEGIIKTYGVDSK
-196 VKDTIIST
+196 VKDTLIRT
-204 YPAKTIK
+204 YPIKTIEI
-211 VVDIPAIIDE
+211 DNIPSIIDE
-221 EYATAIAN
+221 EYATVIAN

-258 PIMFPKNIHPK
+258 PVMFPKNIHPK
-269 IFEVSSELI
+269 IFKTSSELI
-278 QKNEINEYNIANKID
+278 QKNEKNVYNIANKID
-293 DYVKNNFTISEND
+293 DYIKNHFTISEN
-306 NVSLNNIDYI
+306 NNASLNNIDYI
-316 LENKTSNDFSIIQVY
+316 LTNKTSNDFSIIQVY
-331 TQLLTAAGINYEI
+331 TQLLTAAGVNYEI
-344 VITSNR
+344 VITANR

-368 LIYFPKEKKYIA
+368 LIYFPEEKKYIA

-401 YIDRLLDFY
+401 YIDRLLNFY

-423 IKRNIKVEFER
+423 IKRNITLDFER
-434 KLKKIV
+434 KFKKVI

-455 RSLLN
+455 RSMLN
-460 FSDEEGLAAFKDY
+460 FSDEKGLAAFEDY
-473 LTASGIENKKVINY
+473 LTATGIANKKVLNY
-487 EIINAEVFQKNYNTP
+487 DIINGELFQKNYNTP

-507 KISTESLTTKIKNG
+507 KISTESLTTKIENE
-521 YQVKIGNVIGMQSQL
+521 YVVKIGNVIGMQSQL
-536 YEDIDRFHPIEIT
+536 YEEIDRFHPIEIT

-562 PKGYSIEGLEGLV
+562 PKGYIIEGLEGLI
-575 FNKSY
+575 FNKNY

-590 FESNYEINENELVI
+590 FESNYEINDNELVI
-604 SIQEYYKTLRYQK
+604 SIQEFYKNLRYQK

-624 DVINSAADFYN
+624 DVINSASDFHN
-635 TSIRFIKK
+635 TSIKFIKK

>member
-13 YTISSYSQYYK
+13 YTINSYSQYYK
-24 NYSWKEEV
+24 DYNWEKEPNIV
-32 DIVDV
+32 DIAVDNIN
-37 EADHMNESSI
+37 DSSVGI
-47 GVFEKTIVEFVSGK
+47 FEKTIVEFISGK
-61 FSNTIL
+61 FSNTII

-80 NKGVSKHSN
+80 DKDISRHSN
-89 IVIPMNEVTNL
+89 IIIPMNEVINL
-100 KDIRVRI
+100 VDIKVRI
-107 IDENGEL
+107 VNENGEL
-114 SEFDNNTINELGDSE
+114 SEFDSKTISELDDFE
-129 SSVNFKNFH
+129 SSANFKTFH
-138 LAGVKTN
+138 LAGVKNN

-183 TKGTIKTYSVNSK
+183 TEGIIKTYGVDSK
-196 VKDTIIST
+196 VKDTLIRT
-204 YPAKTIK
+204 YPIKTIEI
-211 VVDIPAIIDE
+211 DNIPSIIDE

-269 IFEVSSELI
+269 IFKTSSELI
-278 QKNEINEYNIANKID
+278 QKNEKNVYNIANKID
-293 DYVKNNFTISEND
+293 DYIKNHFTISEN
-306 NVSLNNIDYI
+306 NNASLNNIDYI
-316 LENKTSNDFSIIQVY
+316 LTNKTSNDFSIIQVY
-331 TQLLTAAGINYEI
+331 TQLLTAAGVNYEI
-344 VITSNR
+344 VITANR

-368 LIYFPKEKKYIA
+368 LIYFPEEKKYIA

-401 YIDRLLDFY
+401 YIDRLLNFY

-423 IKRNIKVEFER
+423 IKRNITLDFER
-434 KLKKIV
+434 KFKKVI

-455 RSLLN
+455 RSMLN
-460 FSDEEGLAAFKDY
+460 FSDEKGLAAFEDY
-473 LTASGIENKKVINY
+473 LTATGIANKKVLNY
-487 EIINAEVFQKNYNTP
+487 DIINGELFQKNYNTP

-507 KISTESLTTKIKNG
+507 KISTESLTTKIENE
-521 YQVKIGNVIGMQSQL
+521 YVVKIGNVIGMQSQL
-536 YEDIDRFHPIEIT
+536 YEEIDRFHPIEIT

-562 PKGYSIEGLEGLV
+562 PKGYIIEGLEGLI
-575 FNKSY
+575 FNKNY

-590 FESNYEINENELVI
+590 FESNYEINDNELVI
-604 SIQEYYKTLRYQK
+604 SIQEFYKNLRYQK

-624 DVINSAADFYN
+624 DVINSASDFHN
-635 TSIRFIKK
+635 TSIKFIKK